1 MPFLFNTYPMKH
13 LLSLFL
19 LSTAPLLSA
28 QTLDTVFAEAYAGF
42 NQGELGDCLSND
54 SPCPVKYTRVYP
66 LERIP
71 DLSGLLYKRIYYD
84 STQNQISREYIR
96 ESKDA
101 FVFAAYSPQRNLM
114 QYGRLFSKYKPLV
127 CDTVFEY
134 DSAMQQVP
142 KHILAIRPIE
152 LQKTGLWQE
161 QLKVGYQAGY
171 YLDNTP
177 VGIWKYYS
185 LSFFVDFDL
194 PSQVWNYSKSGAL
207 VKRDTLN
214 FLEKKHTKEELTT
227 QLVATNWVNAYED
240 DKFLILGSE
249 IKKIP
254 CEVWFFK
261 PDGTVEIKAFF
272 TKESFKSFKGT
283 WAIKEPLDISIEIPE
298 FANTTLK
305 LRYLDSKKKMLL
317 LK

>member
-1 MPFLFNTYPMKH
+1 MKH

-54 SPCPVKYTRVYP
+54 SPCRSSTPS
-66 LERIP
+66 
-71 DLSGLLYKRIYYD
+71 LSFGAHSRPIGAFC
-84 STQNQISREYIR
+84 ISASITIAPKTKSQEYIR

-101 FVFAAYSPQRNLM
+101 FVFAAYNPQRNLM
-114 QYGRLFSKYKPLV
+114 QYGRLFTKYKPLV

-177 VGIWKYYS
+177 VGIWKYAS

-194 PSQVWNYSKSGAL
+194 PKSQVWNYSKSGAL

-214 FLEKKHTKEELTT
+214 FLEKAYQRRINRPISCH
-227 QLVATNWVNAYED
+227 QLGEC
-240 DKFLILGSE
+240 L
-249 IKKIP
+249 
-254 CEVWFFK
+254 
-261 PDGTVEIKAFF
+261 
-272 TKESFKSFKGT
+272 
-283 WAIKEPLDISIEIPE
+283 
-298 FANTTLK
+298 
-305 LRYLDSKKKMLL
+305 
-317 LK
+317 